1 MGLAHFFASGPSSMS
16 TPQALVSAN
25 LSVLQSHAVRKAAR
39 EAGFDILND
48 QAGAVLGESS
58 HAPERCV
65 VWTAANSGFVAAL
78 TMGNVV
84 HALEA
89 DYGTAIPPTSL
100 PDSPI
105 PLAGGFIVADIAA
118 LEALLARAWVL
129 ARTLPNALVSR
140 FEQTVES
147 ISATERE
154 ATVRQRVG
162 QNLFREGLMALWGGR
177 CAITGLDVPELLRA
191 SHAKPW
197 ADSNDVERL
206 DVYNG
211 LLLAAHWDAAFD
223 AGFVTVAVNGALVAS
238 PALLEYSQAVLGFR
252 SNMRVR
258 LQSQHHP
265 YFQWHRDHVFRR

>member
-1 MGLAHFFASGPSSMS
+1 M
-16 TPQALVSAN
+16 
-25 LSVLQSHAVRKAAR
+25 SVLESHAVRKAAR
-39 EAGFDILND
+39 EAGFDILID

-65 VWTAANSGFVAAL
+65 VWTGANNGFVAAL
-78 TMGNVV
+78 TMSNVV

-89 DYGTAIPPTSL
+89 DYGTAIPPAAL
-100 PDSPI
+100 PGT
-105 PLAGGFIVADIAA
+105 PLQIAGGFMAADIPA
-118 LEALLARAWVL
+118 LEALLKRAWVL
-129 ARTLPNALVSR
+129 ARTLPNALVGR
-140 FEQTVES
+140 FEQAVVA

-177 CAITGLDVPELLRA
+177 CVITGLDVPELLRA

-197 ADSNDVERL
+197 ADSNDLERL

-223 AGFVTVAVNGALVAS
+223 AGLVTVSRDCTVQAS
-238 PALLEYSQAVLGFR
+238 PALTNAARIVLGL
-252 SNMRVR
+252 SGAVK
-258 LQSQHHP
+258 LKLHP
-265 YFQWHRDHVFRR
+265 EHEPYLVWHRERVFRV